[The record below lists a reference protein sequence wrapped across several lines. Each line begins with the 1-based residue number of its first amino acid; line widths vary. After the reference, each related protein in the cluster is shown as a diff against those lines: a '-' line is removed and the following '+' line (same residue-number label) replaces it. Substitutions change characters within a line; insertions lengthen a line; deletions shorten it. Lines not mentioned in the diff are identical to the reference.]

1 MNRYGEKVRA
11 EWRRTGRG
19 WNVEG
24 ESGSKWNWDGVSRV
38 EKRDCVRGS
47 GNAGQKY
54 EKGTACKRKR
64 LSMLCGQAFR
74 GASG

>member
-24 ESGSKWNWDGVSRV
+24 ANGSKWNWDGVSRV
-38 EKRDCVRGS
+38 EKIDSVRG
-47 GNAGQKY
+47 ARKC
-54 EKGTACKRKR
+54 GTEV
-64 LSMLCGQAFR
+64 
-74 GASG
+74 